1 MSWKSVVSIKHENNY
16 LFCSGSSL
24 ATSGSTIIGENT
36 GVFVGGLP
44 QGYTIVREDVGE
56 YDCGLCN
63 MANPIQ
69 WHWVNGLCSTVGSI
83 GMVSET
89 WGQYLICIIIYTIV
103 LLKSKSGQF
112 LEFYISG

>member
-1 MSWKSVVSIKHENNY
+1 MSWKSVESIKRKNND

-63 MANPIQ
+63 LTNPIQ
-69 WHWVNGLCSTVGSI
+69 CHWVNCLCSTVGSI
-83 GMVSET
+83 DVVSET
-89 WGQYLICIIIYTIV
+89 
-103 LLKSKSGQF
+103 
-112 LEFYISG
+112 